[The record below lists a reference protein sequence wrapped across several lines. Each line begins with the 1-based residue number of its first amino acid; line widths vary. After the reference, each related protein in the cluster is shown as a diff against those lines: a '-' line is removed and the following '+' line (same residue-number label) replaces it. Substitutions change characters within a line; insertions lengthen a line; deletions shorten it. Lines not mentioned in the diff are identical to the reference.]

1 MKKRS
6 KKGFLTVLALTMF
19 TYVSQAS
26 VLLKTADVA
35 ISDEATP
42 MPVNAVFAMTIGG
55 FDFISG
61 SCTMF
66 AASFGDTVL
75 YGNNEDYI
83 RTMTYYWVRLP
94 GEDTYGGVYLGHY
107 SEEEIQSRGLDR
119 IYAQGG
125 VNEKGLAFDYAALPQ
140 AALTPRPDLPP
151 KQDIMMRIQ
160 ECCTTVEEA
169 IAMGKKYDWG
179 TSLRCQVLLADAA
192 GDAVVISAGRDG
204 ELAFTRK
211 APGDGYLLNTNF
223 NRADSEKPYRGGY
236 PCWRYD
242 KADEM
247 LKKIRSEED
256 LTVKYFQS
264 ILDAVHVEG
273 PLENTEYS
281 NVFDLR
287 NGVIYLN
294 HWHQFDETA
303 AINIAEEIAR
313 QSELSRRGRGTGDQP
328 MPLRIKDLFSPET
341 VKKAEQE
348 HQKYKDKI
356 NRRRS

>member
-1 MKKRS
+1 MKRKIKKRFFTILADS
-6 KKGFLTVLALTMF
+6 LFICVLSA
-19 TYVSQAS
+19 A
-26 VLLKTADVA
+26 VLMQTADGL
-35 ISDEATP
+35 D
-42 MPVNAVFAMTIGG
+42 PVP
-55 FDFISG
+55 G

-83 RTMTYYWVRLP
+83 RTLTYYWVRLP
-94 GEDTYGGVYLGHY
+94 DKDTYGGVYLGHY
-107 SEEEIQSRGLDR
+107 SEEEIRSRGLDR

-125 VNEKGLAFDYAALPQ
+125 VNEKGLAFDYAALPE
-140 AALTPRPDLPP
+140 ASLTPHPKLPP

-160 ECCTTVEEA
+160 QSCATVEEA
-169 IAMGKKYDWG
+169 ITMAKKHNWG
-179 TSLRCQVLLADAA
+179 TSLRWQVLLADAT

-211 APGDGYLLNTNF
+211 HPGDGYLLNTNF
-223 NRADSEKPYRGGY
+223 NRAASERPYRGGY

-247 LKKIRSEED
+247 LKKIQSEED

-273 PLENTEYS
+273 PLGNTEYS

-303 AINIAEEIAR
+303 AIDVAEEIAR
-313 QSELSRRGRGTGDQP
+313 QSESVRRGGEATERP

-341 VKKAEQE
+341 IKKAEQE